1 VKTVKK
7 TFHWTRIGGIA
18 LFLILTGATGRL
30 IFPPFGNLLQELPAG
45 NFTAGELFQEFT
57 GDPSGASL
65 RFANEVII
73 LEGEVFE
80 AGDGYIMVGKD
91 MSPVRCIF
99 RRSVYD
105 RKPALK
111 TGEKITL
118 KGVCR
123 GLNMTEVLVTHCIVL
138 NKRDN

>member
-1 VKTVKK
+1 MKAVKK
-7 TFHWTRIGGIA
+7 SFHWTLTWGIA
-18 LFLILTGATGRL
+18 IFFILAGITGRL
-30 IFPPFGNLLQELPAG
+30 LFPPFGNLLQELPAG

-57 GDPSGASL
+57 ADPSGACL
-65 RFANEVII
+65 RLANQVII
-73 LEGEVFE
+73 LEGEVYKT
-80 AGDGYIMVGKD
+80 GDRYIMVGKD

-99 RRSVYD
+99 RRSIYD
-105 RKPALK
+105 RKPDLK
-111 TGEKITL
+111 TGERITL